1 MKISLIR
8 KFFGILVFAAI
19 AVPVMFSCNKASDK
33 KRGDTITTFTG
44 RFADPPA
51 EYRAIP
57 FWVWNEQIS
66 PEGIDFQLE
75 KFREAGIG
83 GVFVHPRPGLITE
96 YLSAEWH
103 SLFDHAVQK
112 GKELGMQ
119 VWIYDEN
126 SYPSG
131 FAGGKVPAQMPDSYR
146 HGAGLALEIQPVLKT
161 FPADTTEVILLK
173 EGDQFK
179 DVTKEARQLTGRK
192 GPWYVYR
199 KTWPGKSWWYGGYS
213 YVDLLY
219 PGVTQKFL
227 EITMKGYEARNRAD
241 FGHTLAGIF
250 TDEPNLEAALSDG
263 AIMRWTPDLWDAF
276 RQRWGYDLRTSLPSL
291 TDETGNWRKVRLD
304 YYELLL
310 ELFINRWSKPWYE
323 YCKANNL
330 TWTGHYWEH
339 GWPEPTDG
347 IDELAF
353 YTWHRMPG
361 VDMLGFRLDSAGLGG
376 QFGNDRAIRELRSA
390 ANQTGSKRTM
400 SETYGGGGW
409 DMTFSE
415 QKRLADWQFALGV
428 NCVNLCLSFYSLNG
442 VRKFDYPLS
451 FTYHEP
457 WWKEYRWMADYL
469 GRISMAMASGEQINK
484 TMVLQPNTSAWMY
497 FSRQKG
503 NTRLAEIRDG
513 FKKFVYFLEQEQVE
527 YDLGSE
533 NVIRQMGRVAG
544 GRLVIGQRDYDL
556 VVIPAEMDNIDAST
570 LALLSEYLGGGGRV
584 LAFRETIPL
593 VDGEPSAAVGEL
605 AGRYGKQWT
614 RADGPGDPAAME
626 LLARPGFSLTDHT
639 RNGTLYHQRRVFAD
653 GQLLFVAN
661 PNKTQPAEISVS
673 MTGKYVARLDAITGR
688 TYRYPATREK
698 GGIMF
703 NIRLEPAG
711 SALFAITGNRLGE
724 PEERPVTG
732 MLREA
737 ETTGPMQVRRESD
750 NVLVIDYLDLKTP
763 LSEKKD
769 IHFMEA
775 AIGLYREYGLELGN
789 PWQHKI
795 QYEKRYLEMDTLFEG
810 RPGFEAT
817 YRFTVKGDISK
828 DFMNRI
834 RAVAERP
841 GLWELS
847 INGHAVSPLAGEY
860 WTDQE
865 FAVYAVG
872 PFLNQGENS
881 LTLKAPRMHILAEL
895 MPVYLLGDFLVKPAD
910 RGFEITGGTFAAVG
924 SWTREGMPFYAGKVS
939 YSQTFK
945 PVPGKELSCRVVM
958 PEWNGVVAEVTVN
971 GQSAGIIVF
980 PPDELDVT
988 PLLKKGENEITVT
1001 VCGSLK
1007 NTFGPFHDNSDTW
1020 IVGPHSW
1027 IRAPGH
1033 QPSGQS
1039 YFLNDYGLTGPF
1051 RLVFGKQSK

>member
-1 MKISLIR
+1 MICPCPR
-8 KFFGILVFAAI
+8 ILVIAI
-19 AVPVMFSCNKASDK
+19 VLPLLFSCNRAPDK
-33 KRGDTITTFTG
+33 KPEDTLTTFTG

-57 FWVWNEQIS
+57 FWVWNEKIS
-66 PEGIDFQLE
+66 ADGIDFQLE
-75 KFREAGIG
+75 KFKEAGIG

-96 YLSAEWH
+96 YLSDEWH
-103 SLFDHAVQK
+103 TLFDHAVRK

-146 HGAGLALEIQPVLKT
+146 HGAGLALDIQPVLKT
-161 FPADTTEVILLK
+161 FPADTTEVILRR
-173 EGDQFK
+173 EGDRFK
-179 DVTKEARQLTGRK
+179 DVTKEAKQLIGQQ

-199 KTWPGKSWWYGGYS
+199 KTYPGKSWWYGGFS

-227 EITMKGYEARNRAD
+227 DITMKGYEARNRGD
-241 FGHTLAGIF
+241 FGSTLAGVF

-263 AIMRWTPDLWDAF
+263 AVMRWTPDLWEAF
-276 RQRWGYDLRTSLPSL
+276 QKRWGYDLRTSLPSL
-291 TDETGNWRKVRLD
+291 TDETGNWRKVRHD

-310 ELFINRWSKPWYE
+310 ELFIDRWSKPWFE
-323 YCKANNL
+323 YCRASGL

-339 GWPEPTDG
+339 GWPVPTDG

-353 YTWHRMPG
+353 YTWHQMPG

-376 QFGNDRAIRELRSA
+376 QFGNDRAIRELLSA
-390 ANQTGSKRTM
+390 ANQAGWKRTM

-409 DMTFSE
+409 DMPFSE

-457 WWKEYRWMADYL
+457 WWKEYRWMAGYL

-484 TMVLQPNTSAWMY
+484 TIVLQPNTSAWMY

-513 FKKFVYFLEQEQVE
+513 FKKFVYQLEQRQVE

-533 NVIRQMGRVAG
+533 NVIRQMSHVAG
-544 GRLVIGQRDYDL
+544 GRLVVGKRDYDL
-556 VVIPAEMDNIDAST
+556 VVIPAEMDNIDAFT
-570 LALLSEYLGGGGRV
+570 LALLTEYMGSGGRV
-584 LAFRETIPL
+584 LTFRETVPL
-593 VDGEPSAAVGEL
+593 VDGEPSAAVADL
-605 AGRYGKQWT
+605 VKRYGKLWT
-614 RADGPGDPAAME
+614 VADGADDPAALE
-626 LLARPGFSLTDHT
+626 LLIRPGFTMADHSQ
-639 RNGTLYHQRRVFAD
+639 NGTLYHQRRVFAD

-661 PNKTQPAEISVS
+661 PNKTQPAEATVTIA
-673 MTGKYVARLDAITGR
+673 GKYAARLDALTGR
-688 TYRYPATREK
+688 IYRYPARSDKE
-698 GGIMF
+698 GIAF
-703 NIRLEPAG
+703 DIRLEPAG
-711 SALFAITGNRLGE
+711 SALFAITGSRMGE
-724 PEERPVTG
+724 PEEKPVTG
-732 MLREA
+732 LWREA

-750 NVLVIDYLDLKTP
+750 NVLVMDYLDLKTP
-763 LSEKKD
+763 WSENKD

-775 AIGLYREYGLELGN
+775 AIGLYKEYGLEMGN

-795 QYEKRYLEMDTLFEG
+795 QYEKRYLGMDSLFEG
-810 RPGFEAT
+810 KPGFTAT
-817 YRFTVKGDISK
+817 YRFRLKEDLSPEA
-828 DFMNRI
+828 MNRI

-847 INGHAVSPLAGEY
+847 INGHAVGPTAGEY
-860 WTDQE
+860 WTDRE

-872 PFLNQGENS
+872 PYLKPGDNM
-881 LTLKAPRMHILAEL
+881 LTLKAPRMHILAEI

-910 RGFEITGGTFAAVG
+910 RGFEITGGSIAAAG
-924 SWTREGMPFYAGKVS
+924 SWLQAGLPFYPGKVS
-939 YSQTFK
+939 YTLNFK
-945 PVPGKELSCRVVM
+945 PLEERQMSYRVVM
-958 PEWNGVVAEVTVN
+958 PEWNGVVAEVAVN
-971 GQSAGIIVF
+971 GKSAGIIAF
-980 PPDELDVT
+980 PGDEPDVT
-988 PLLKKGENEITVT
+988 ALLRPGGNDITVT
-1001 VCGSLK
+1001 VSGSLK
-1007 NTFGPFHDNSDTW
+1007 NSFGPFHDRSDTW
-1020 IVGPHSW
+1020 IIGPHSW

-1033 QPSGQS
+1033 QPPGQS
-1039 YFLNDYGLTGPF
+1039 YYLNDYGLKGPF
-1051 RLVFGKQSK
+1051 RLIYGIKSK